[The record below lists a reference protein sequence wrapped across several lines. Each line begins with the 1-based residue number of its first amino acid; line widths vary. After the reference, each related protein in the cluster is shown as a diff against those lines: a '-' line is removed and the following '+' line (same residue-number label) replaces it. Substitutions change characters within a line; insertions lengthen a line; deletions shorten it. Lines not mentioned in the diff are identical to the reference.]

1 MDMDQLIA
9 LNLTLPETKGHQE
22 GALYDQLVKM
32 IIHTSDNMVTLQK
45 HFRFQKK
52 LEIRASYLIGR
63 IVRPKVDHPTDYFNM
78 SL

>member
-9 LNLTLPETKGHQE
+9 LNLKLPETKGHQE

-45 HFRFQKK
+45 RFRFLKK
-52 LEIRASYLIGR
+52 IEIRASYLIGQ
-63 IVRPKVDHPTDYFNM
+63 IVRPKVDHLTDYFNM